1 MGIVG
6 TNLDIIKPNINKA
19 RAKFILDGK
28 KLKAFRLRSETRQ
41 GCPFLPLGFNTLF
54 LVLARLGTQQ
64 KEKKDIQIGK

>member
-41 GCPFLPLGFNTLF
+41 RCPFLPLGFNML